1 MVQTLLLVARKVAHL
16 EDYITMYHIEIM
28 NIVIIVTG
36 GMVTVAYAVEYF
48 IGWYSGSRYEDF
60 TYLSPGAA
68 TESLLVGILGANY
81 L

>member
-1 MVQTLLLVARKVAHL
+1 
-16 EDYITMYHIEIM
+16 M

-68 TESLLVGILGANY
+68 TGVTGGHSGR
-81 L
+81 

>member
-1 MVQTLLLVARKVAHL
+1 
-16 EDYITMYHIEIM
+16 M

-68 TESLLVGILGANY
+68 TGHLYRHSGR
-81 L
+81 

>member
-1 MVQTLLLVARKVAHL
+1 
-16 EDYITMYHIEIM
+16 M

-48 IGWYSGSRYEDF
+48 IGWYSGSRFEDF

-68 TESLLVGILGANY
+68 TGPYWWAFWALIICNLVVPASFWFKKLRTNIIWTFL
-81 L
+81 

>member
-1 MVQTLLLVARKVAHL
+1 
-16 EDYITMYHIEIM
+16 M

-60 TYLSPGAA
+60 TYLSPG
-68 TESLLVGILGANY
+68 EKNLVLLVGILGFNY

>member
-1 MVQTLLLVARKVAHL
+1 
-16 EDYITMYHIEIM
+16 M

-60 TYLSPGAA
+60 TYLSQVQPVLIGGH
-68 TESLLVGILGANY
+68 SGR
-81 L
+81 